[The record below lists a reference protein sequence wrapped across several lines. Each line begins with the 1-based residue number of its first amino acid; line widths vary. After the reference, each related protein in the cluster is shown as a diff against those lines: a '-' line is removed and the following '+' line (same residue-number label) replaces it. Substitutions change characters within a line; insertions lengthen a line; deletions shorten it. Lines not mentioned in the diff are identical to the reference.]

1 MEIRIG
7 DRWVGDG
14 HPCFI
19 VAELGINHC
28 GDLDTACAM
37 IQAAADAGADAV
49 KFQKRTVE
57 DVYTPEEL
65 AKPRESVFGK
75 TNGDLKRGLE
85 FGYEQ
90 YNAIDEWARH
100 CGIAWFASP
109 WDIGSVQ
116 FLINY
121 TLPCYKVAS
130 ASLTDLSL
138 LHWICATG
146 APVILSTGM
155 SSMEQIDA
163 AVAMVQERGNPL
175 IVMQCTSTYPSED
188 YHLNLRAMQT
198 LRDRYGCLV
207 GYSGHERGLA
217 TTVAAV
223 ALGACVVERHLT
235 LDRTSWGSDQSA
247 SIEPHA
253 LKHLVRDI
261 RAVEQALGDGVKRC
275 LPEEEP
281 IAQKLRRVSA

>member
-7 DRWVGDG
+7 DRLIGDS
-14 HPCFI
+14 HPCYI
-19 VAELGINHC
+19 VAEIGINHN
-28 GDLDTACAM
+28 GDLDTACAL
-37 IQAAADAGADAV
+37 IQAAAEAGADAV

-57 DVYTPEEL
+57 EVYTPEEL
-65 AKPRESVFGK
+65 AKPRESVFGH

-90 YNAIDEWARH
+90 YKAIDEWCRH

-109 WDIGSVQ
+109 WDKASVE
-116 FLINY
+116 FLYKFEI
-121 TLPCYKVAS
+121 PCYKIAS
-130 ASLTDLSL
+130 ACLTDLSL
-138 LHWICATG
+138 VHHVNQIIQPIL
-146 APVILSTGM
+146 LSTGM
-155 SSMEQIDA
+155 SSLPQIDA
-163 AVAMVQERGNPL
+163 AVEVINCYGNAL
-175 IVMQCTSTYPSED
+175 VLMQCTSTYPSED
-188 YHLNLRAMQT
+188 YHLNLRCLET
-198 LRDRYGCLV
+198 LRTRYGCLV

-235 LDRTSWGSDQSA
+235 LDRTSWGSDQAA

-261 RAVEQALGDGVKRC
+261 RAVEQAMGNGNKCC
-275 LPEEEP
+275 LPEEQP
-281 IAQKLRRVSA
+281 VAAKLRRVLA